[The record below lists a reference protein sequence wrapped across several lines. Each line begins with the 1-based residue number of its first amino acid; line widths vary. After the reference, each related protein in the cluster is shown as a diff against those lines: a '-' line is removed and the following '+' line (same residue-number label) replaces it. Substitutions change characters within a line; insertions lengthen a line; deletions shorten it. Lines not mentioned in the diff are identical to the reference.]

1 MILKPKSPIDT
12 MKTRTPAAITAMQ
25 KCRDLLRSKH
35 YALTTE
41 QVYCQHIGSYIDWLL
56 EHRQTI
62 GKLAE
67 SGDKVK
73 AFLTS
78 MAHRGCAA
86 STQNQAFNALLFFY
100 ERVRGEKL
108 PEIQALRA
116 KQPRHKR
123 TALSKA
129 DTMALLEIVPD
140 VGGYPARLIAWL
152 LYGCAMRVSEPL
164 NLRIK
169 DIDTSAWRLTLRGC
183 KGGKDR
189 SVIVPAML
197 RPALEKQI
205 AYAKA
210 MWQRDRDTG
219 LPVEVPG
226 LFARKYP
233 KAPQAWMWFW
243 LFPAH
248 APCNHPRTGERVR
261 WRMHE
266 VNVQRAVRQAAE
278 KLGLDGLATPHVL
291 RHCCATHVLDAGS
304 NIRDV
309 QELLGHSHLNTTMI
323 YVHGDGERVRSPL
336 DVPVPMPANV
346 VPFEAD
352 AAGRSARAPVE
363 RRAA

>member
-1 MILKPKSPIDT
+1 MGRTVILKPKSNINP
-12 MKTRTPAAITAMQ
+12 MKTRSRIAQETMQ
-25 KCRDLLRSKH
+25 KCRDYLRGKH

-41 QVYCQHIGSYIDWLL
+41 QVYCQHIGSYIDWLIQHK
-56 EHRQTI
+56 ETMGRF
-62 GKLAE
+62 KE

-78 MAHRGCAA
+78 IAHRGCSA
-86 STQNQAFNALLFFY
+86 STQNQAFNALLFLY
-100 ERVRGEKL
+100 EKVRGEKL

-123 TALSKA
+123 TALPKEQ
-129 DTMALLEIVPD
+129 TLALLKSVSD
-140 VGGYPARLIAWL
+140 VGGYPTALVAWL

-189 SVIVPAML
+189 TVIVPECLRAAMV
-197 RPALEKQI
+197 KQL
-205 AYAKA
+205 AFAKA
-210 MWQRDRDTG
+210 MWQRDQETG
-219 LPVEVPG
+219 LPVEIPG
-226 LFARKYP
+226 LLARKYP
-233 KAPQAWMWFW
+233 KAPHSWQWFW

-248 APCNHPRTGERVR
+248 GACQHPRTGETVR

-266 VNVQRAVRQAAE
+266 VNVQRAVKKAAE

-291 RHCCATHVLDAGS
+291 RHCCATHILDAGG

-309 QELLGHSHLNTTMI
+309 QELLGHASLTTTMI

-336 DVPVPMPANV
+336 DALPPAANII
-346 VPFEAD
+346 PFHAV
-352 AAGRSARAPVE
+352 AA
-363 RRAA
+363 

>member
-1 MILKPKSPIDT
+1 
-12 MKTRTPAAITAMQ
+12 MKTRTPSALEAMQ

-56 EHRQTI
+56 EHRQTV
-62 GKLAE
+62 GKWIE

-108 PEIQALRA
+108 PNIQALRA
-116 KQPRHKR
+116 KQSRHKR
-123 TALSKA
+123 TALPKEQ
-129 DTMALLEIVPD
+129 TLKLLEAVED
-140 VGGYPARLIAWL
+140 VGGYPTRLVAWL
-152 LYGCAMRVSEPL
+152 LYGCALRVSEPL

-189 SVIVPAML
+189 SVIVPQCL
-197 RPALEKQI
+197 RLPLTKQI
-205 AYAKA
+205 VFAEGV
-210 MWQRDRDTG
+210 WQRDRERG

-226 LFARKYP
+226 LLARKYP
-233 KAPQAWMWFW
+233 KAPHAWQWFW

-248 APCNHPRTGERVR
+248 APCRHPRTQEVVR
-261 WRMHE
+261 WHMHE
-266 VNVQRAVRQAAE
+266 VNVQRAVKKAAE
-278 KLGLDGLATPHVL
+278 SLGLSGLATPHVL
-291 RHCCATHVLDAGS
+291 RHCCATHTLDAGG

-309 QELLGHSHLNTTMI
+309 QELLGHSSLNTTMI
-323 YVHGDGERVRSPL
+323 YVHGDGERVKSPL
-336 DVPVPMPANV
+336 DVAAGIPANV
-346 VPFEAD
+346 VPFE
-352 AAGRSARAPVE
+352 
-363 RRAA
+363 RAA

>member
-1 MILKPKSPIDT
+1 
-12 MKTRTPAAITAMQ
+12 MQ
-25 KCRDLLRSKH
+25 KYRDLLRRKH

-41 QVYCQHIGSYIDWLL
+41 QVYCQHTGSYIDWLVL
-56 EHRQTI
+56 HGRRLPDSRARVE
-62 GKLAE
+62 
-67 SGDKVK
+67 

-78 MAHRGCAA
+78 MAHRGCSA

-100 ERVRGEKL
+100 EQVRGEKL
-108 PEIQALRA
+108 PEIKALRA
-116 KQPRHKR
+116 KQSRHKR
-123 TALSKA
+123 TALPKER
-129 DTMALLEIVPD
+129 TLALLQAVPD
-140 VGGYPARLIAWL
+140 VGGYPTKLVAWL

-169 DIDTSAWRLTLRGC
+169 DIDTAAWRLTLRGC

-189 SVIVPAML
+189 TVIVPMCL
-197 RPALEKQI
+197 REDLGRQMDF
-205 AYAKA
+205 AKA
-210 MWQRDRDTG
+210 MWKRDLESG

-226 LFARKYP
+226 LLARKYP
-233 KAPQAWMWFW
+233 KAPHAWQWFW

-248 APCNHPRTGERVR
+248 GACEHPRTGEMVR

-266 VNVQRAVRQAAE
+266 VNVQRAVRHAAE

-291 RHCCATHVLDAGS
+291 RHCCATHILDAGG

-309 QELLGHSHLNTTMI
+309 QELLGHASLTTTMI

-336 DVPVPMPANV
+336 DTLSPLPANV
-346 VPFEAD
+346 VPFE
-352 AAGRSARAPVE
+352 G